1 MVTHM
6 KTTIEI
12 PDALLE
18 EARRVAS
25 SRATTV
31 KALVVAGLRRE
42 LRERS
47 SSAKFRLRDASF
59 GGRGLQ
65 KEVAE
70 GSWERLRDLV
80 YAGRGA

>member
-1 MVTHM
+1 M

-18 EARRVAS
+18 EARRLAS
-25 SRATTV
+25 ARATTV

-42 LRERS
+42 LREQSRRQR
-47 SSAKFRLRDASF
+47 FRLRDASF
-59 GGRGLQ
+59 EGRGLQ
-65 KEVAE
+65 PEMAE
-70 GSWERLRDLV
+70 GSWERLRELV

>member
-18 EARRVAS
+18 EARRIAS
-25 SRATTV
+25 ARDTTV

-42 LRERS
+42 LREHSR
-47 SSAKFRLRDASF
+47 AARFRLRDASF
-59 GGRGLQ
+59 EGRGLH
-65 KEVAE
+65 KDVAE
-70 GSWERLRDLV
+70 GTWERLRDLA
-80 YAGRGA
+80 YTGRGA